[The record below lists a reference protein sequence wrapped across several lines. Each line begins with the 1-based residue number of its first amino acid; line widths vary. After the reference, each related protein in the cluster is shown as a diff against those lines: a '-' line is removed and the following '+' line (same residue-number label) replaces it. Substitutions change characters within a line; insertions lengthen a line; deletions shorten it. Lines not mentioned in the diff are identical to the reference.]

1 MQSSAF
7 APRGARQQGI
17 RFINSNYKKWLRR
30 GPGSLR
36 VQSQSVVKRVYL
48 EPIWLGHPDFARPR
62 LANATRVRRAALA
75 LASTFDPNVLKK
87 LGFPENV
94 GEVTNARLW
103 YERAQQLGSAE
114 APQRLEQLATVT
126 NSGK

>member
-1 MQSSAF
+1 
-7 APRGARQQGI
+7 
-17 RFINSNYKKWLRR
+17 
-30 GPGSLR
+30 
-36 VQSQSVVKRVYL
+36 VKRVYR
-48 EPIWLGHPDFARPR
+48 EPIWLGHPDSARPR
-62 LANATRVRRAALA
+62 LANATRVRGAALA
-75 LASTFDPNVLKK
+75 LAGTFDPNVLKK

-94 GEVTNARLW
+94 GEVTEARLW

>member
-1 MQSSAF
+1 MNWRRWSGVATTSSTSATF
-7 APRGARQQGI
+7 LLRGFCIGARQKPA
-17 RFINSNYKKWLRR
+17 S
-30 GPGSLR
+30 
-36 VQSQSVVKRVYL
+36 
-48 EPIWLGHPDFARPR
+48 
-62 LANATRVRRAALA
+62 RAALA
-75 LASTFDPNVLKK
+75 LAGTFDPNVLKK

-94 GEVTNARLW
+94 GEVTKARLW